1 MKTFYLVG
9 GLSPSEKYE
18 SQWDDYPHILWKKK
32 SSKPPTSYVSIS
44 DDSRAT
50 PATPLPL
57 RQLLLGCCPAVYAI
71 QTAEEEA
78 AAAMETW
85 IGNGAKEQGR

>member
-1 MKTFYLVG
+1 MKVNGMIIPIYYG
-9 GLSPSEKYE
+9 
-18 SQWDDYPHILWKKK
+18 KKK

-44 DDSRAT
+44 DDSRATPAT